1 MTNRIHQ
8 LFQRKKGNILSIYF
22 TAGYPMPDDT
32 ITVIQHLSEAGAD
45 MIEIGFP
52 FSDPLADG
60 PVIQQSSHVAIE
72 NGMTLQLLFQQLKTL
87 RIITQIPVILM
98 GYLNPVLQFGEA
110 AFIKQ
115 CHEAG
120 IDGVII
126 PDMPLSYYKTNW
138 KQLCTENQLSNILLI
153 TPETTE
159 NRVMEIDDSSE
170 GFIYMVSSNS
180 ITGGNKELNIQ
191 STYFD
196 KIKQM
201 QLKNPTLI
209 GFGIHDAASF
219 DHACKHSSGAIIGS
233 AFINHLSS
241 NGISKEN
248 IQQFVKNI
256 RP

>member
-32 ITVIQHLSEAGAD
+32 MTVIQHLAEAGAD

-60 PVIQQSSHVAIE
+60 PVIQQSSQVAIE

-87 RIITQIPVILM
+87 RAITQIPVILM

-115 CHEAG
+115 CHDAG

-138 KQLCTENQLSNILLI
+138 KQLCAQHQLSNILLI

-180 ITGGNKELNIQ
+180 ITGGNKELSMQ

-196 KIKQM
+196 KIRQM

-219 DHACKHSSGAIIGS
+219 NHACKHSSGAIIGS

-241 NGISKEN
+241 NGISKES
-248 IQQFVKNI
+248 IQQFIKNI